1 VAACVAAEGPSLFL
15 RHIWHLWCKPAFGF
29 SRLHRPVSHHGAS
42 GSTIIDV
49 LCSRIGTAVSYSRKA
64 KRVELCGVEV
74 PALKRLCEQHNLS
87 KAGVKADLVWRLC
100 NALVPVAIAKRTS
113 EEASTGEAPRET
125 KLA

>member
-1 VAACVAAEGPSLFL
+1 LFL

-29 SRLHRPVSHHGAS
+29 SRLHRPVSHHGA
-42 GSTIIDV
+42 TIIDV
-49 LCSRIGTAVSYSRKA
+49 LCSRIGTPVSYSRKA
-64 KRVELCGVEV
+64 KRVGLRGVEV
-74 PALKRLCEQHNLS
+74 PALKGLCEQHNLS

-100 NALVPVAIAKRTS
+100 DALVPVAMEKRTS